1 MHSGWSRIRTVD
13 LPRSAAAPP
22 GILQACSVPAPA
34 SEEDQVMNSDALSNN
49 GLPRQLAPSLLLLR
63 WGMVVFLAP
72 WIVDKFRNPAHAI
85 GVFEHFYGLGG
96 IAQALVY
103 GIGVAQVLIVACFAL
118 GIARRWSYGL
128 VLLMHAGSTLSS
140 WRQYLD
146 PFDGANL
153 LFFAAWPALAACIA
167 LYLLRD
173 HDTLGT
179 FGRRRSQD

>member
-1 MHSGWSRIRTVD
+1 MSGTLLVRT
-13 LPRSAAAPP
+13 APM
-22 GILQACSVPAPA
+22 PAN
-34 SEEDQVMNSDALSNN
+34 EEDQVMNSDALSNH
-49 GLPRQLAPSLLLLR
+49 GVPRQLAPSLLLLR

-85 GVFEHFYGLGG
+85 GVFEHFYGMGG
-96 IAQALVY
+96 VAQALVY

-128 VLLMHAGSTLSS
+128 VLLMHAGSTLFS

-173 HDTLGT
+173 YDILGT
-179 FGRRRSQD
+179 FGRRRS